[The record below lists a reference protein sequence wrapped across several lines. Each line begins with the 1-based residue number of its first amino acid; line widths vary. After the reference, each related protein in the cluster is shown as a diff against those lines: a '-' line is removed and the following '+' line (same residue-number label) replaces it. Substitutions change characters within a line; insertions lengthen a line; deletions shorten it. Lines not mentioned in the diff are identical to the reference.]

1 MSMSD
6 PLADMLT
13 RIRNAVMVK
22 FDSVD
27 IPKSN
32 TKVEIAKVLKEEGYI
47 LDYHVSDKG
56 AQGVLT
62 IDLKYGPDGES
73 VISGIQ
79 RVSKPGLRKYAKAD
93 GIPSVL
99 NGLGVAILSTSKGI
113 LTDKTA
119 RSQNAGGE
127 ILCKVW

>member
-22 FDSVD
+22 FESVD

-47 LDYHVSDKG
+47 VDYHVSDKG

-79 RVSKPGLRKYAKAD
+79 RVSRPGLRQYAKAD

-99 NGLGVAILSTSKGI
+99 NGLGVAIISTSKGI

>member
-22 FDSVD
+22 FESVD

-62 IDLKYGPDGES
+62 IDLKYGPNGES

-79 RVSKPGLRKYAKAD
+79 RVSKPGLRQYAKAD

-99 NGLGVAILSTSKGI
+99 NGLGVAIISTSKGI

-119 RSQNAGGE
+119 RNQKAGGE

>member
-22 FDSVD
+22 FESVA

-62 IDLKYGPDGES
+62 INLKYGPDGES

-79 RVSKPGLRKYAKAD
+79 RVSRPGLRQYAKAD

-99 NGLGVAILSTSKGI
+99 NGLGVAIISTSKGI